1 MTDNPTSPPPS
12 LEHLLSSEAE
22 VLHETRRPY
31 VSKRIVES
39 RGEGY
44 VLYRAPSRDR
54 MLRFAEVLRKATA
67 SGVSLQSLVHDCD
80 VQHPAGHWLVLRFA
94 SGQALGRP
102 GPRAYRSLG
111 RVLASLH
118 GQESDRASSL
128 LRKRVDPT
136 PHERV
141 LARTDLDKEERRWIS
156 QSSERLYRIE
166 RFQLTHGDLH
176 RQNILI
182 NANQQV
188 SLIDYELFAFEPA
201 GLELAMVL
209 LRPYSR
215 HPRNRQLL
223 LEGYLATC
231 REGIGDLWHELCAD
245 LLFAGALRLAAQRST
260 RARILKRQSWL
271 LTARK
276 LLGRTARGESTKLR
290 EAKQRLMDLANARM
304 HAYDAMAISIA
315 RCACANPDAT
325 VQDLL
330 TAAHGI

>member
-1 MTDNPTSPPPS
+1 MTDNATPPS
-12 LEHLLSSEAE
+12 LEHLLSSEVE
-22 VLHETRRPY
+22 LLHETRRPY
-31 VSKRIVES
+31 VSKRVVAS

-54 MLRFAEVLRKATA
+54 MLRFAEVLRKAAA

-80 VQHPAGHWLVLRFA
+80 VRHPAGHWLALRFA
-94 SGQALGRP
+94 SGQPIGRP

-111 RVLASLH
+111 RALASLH

-136 PHERV
+136 PYERV
-141 LARTDLDKEERRWIS
+141 LDRSDLGREERRWIA

-223 LEGYLATC
+223 LESYLAKC
-231 REGIGDLWHELCAD
+231 REGIGDLWQELCAD
-245 LLFAGALRLAAQRST
+245 LLFAGALRLAAQRNT
-260 RARILKRQSWL
+260 RARILKRQSWVL
-271 LTARK
+271 AARK
-276 LLGRTARGESTKLR
+276 LLGPAARDESAKLL
-290 EAKQRLMDLANARM
+290 EAKQRLRDLANTRM
-304 HAYDAMAISIA
+304 QTYDAMAMSIV
-315 RCACANPDAT
+315 RCACANPEAS